1 MSKNLELLLEVE
13 KIMILKAPLTE
24 FDAVSNE
31 QIIFSPSFQSRIFD
45 ALIDLLLTHTKTVQ
59 AILENNEELIAF
71 TESFVHF
78 YREKTLNVISNV

>member
-31 QIIFSPSFQSRIFD
+31 QIIFSPSFQSRILD
-45 ALIDLLLTHTKTVQ
+45 ALIDLLPTHNEIVQ
-59 AILENNEELIAF
+59 TILENNDKLIDL
-71 TESFVHF
+71 TKSFVHF
-78 YREKTLNVISNV
+78 YRT